1 MIGLNATLK
10 QLINTTEKNTGV
22 ICSFESIE
30 EIENLDMEIK
40 TNIYRIFQEC
50 INNTLKHANATA
62 LRIDIEREASKY
74 VFSYRD
80 NGVGMSKS
88 DMLGMGLLNMK
99 ERAKIIKS
107 NLTIESNVDQKGTLI
122 KFDCVI

>member
-30 EIENLDMEIK
+30 EIEILDMEIK

-62 LRIDIEREASKY
+62 LRIDIVQEANKFI
-74 VFSYRD
+74 FSYRD

-88 DMLGMGLLNMK
+88 DMTGMGLLNMK
-99 ERAKIIKS
+99 ERAKIIKG
-107 NLTIESNVDQKGTLI
+107 NLTIESNIDQKGTLI